1 MAEDVGSPLSELSG
15 LGNMSAV
22 AQDICLGTREQG
34 IDVLGLVAIIIFYLA
49 VLAVT
54 SLQTQLLMTGENVH
68 FSLFLGWNL
77 GELENTESGTKS
89 RTGRL

>member
-22 AQDICLGTREQG
+22 AQDICLGNREQG

-68 FSLFLGWNL
+68 FSLFLRLEFGRVGEHGEWNKIK
-77 GELENTESGTKS
+77 N
-89 RTGRL
+89 R

>member
-22 AQDICLGTREQG
+22 AQDICLGNREQG

-68 FSLFLGWNL
+68 FSLFFRLEFGRVGEHGEWNKIK
-77 GELENTESGTKS
+77 N
-89 RTGRL
+89 R